1 MDGVSILKEP
11 GHKNG
16 HNLENWLISGCSDLL

>member
-1 MDGVSILKEP
+1 MDGVSILKER

-16 HNLENWLISGCSDLL
+16 HNLKIWRIFGCSMLL